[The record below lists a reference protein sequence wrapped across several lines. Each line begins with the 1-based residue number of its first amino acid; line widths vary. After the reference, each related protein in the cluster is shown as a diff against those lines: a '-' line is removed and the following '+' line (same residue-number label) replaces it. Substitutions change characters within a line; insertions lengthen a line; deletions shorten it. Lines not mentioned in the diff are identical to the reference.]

1 MTRRLTERALA
12 ALLLAAVLAGCY
24 SDRWKSNYD
33 SFPDFSESQDAIL
46 DETGLSD
53 EEKARRDAELRRWN
67 EMPEPVYTINAG
79 DQVKVIVYDHPD
91 LSFDTI
97 VTPDGHIGMV
107 FLGQVKVAGLTLAAA
122 AKKIEEGLAEY
133 VKKPAVGISPTHI
146 SSERV
151 TITGATKGPGMF
163 NISNGMRL
171 ADLYAM
177 SGGSSERL
185 FDGQVL
191 DAADLVNSMFARRVR
206 DANGREHYE
215 VLPID
220 FRKAIE
226 QGDTNHNV
234 LLRKGDYVYI
244 AVRSESMVCLIGDA
258 QTPHKRIWDNNLGI
272 LELLT
277 TGAWVKESYWSHAI
291 LIRGGVADPTI
302 YKIDI
307 DGILAGKKPNVK
319 LAPGDIVY
327 LPKDNISEYNVFI
340 RKLMPT
346 AELFNTITTPVS
358 LWQAF
363 KTAK

>member
-1 MTRRLTERALA
+1 MSRRLTKRSLA

-24 SDRWKSNYD
+24 SDRWKRNYD

-107 FLGQVKVAGLTLAAA
+107 FLGQVKVAGLTLDKA
-122 AKKIEEGLAEY
+122 AKKIADGLADY
-133 VKKPAVGISPTHI
+133 VKRPAVGLVPIHI
-146 SSERV
+146 SSESV
-151 TITGATKGPGMF
+151 TITGATKNPGMF

-171 ADLYAM
+171 ADVYAL
-177 SGGSSERL
+177 SGGSSERI

-191 DAADLVNSMFARRVR
+191 DAADLVNSMFARRIK
-206 DANGREHYE
+206 DKNGKEHYE

-226 QGDTNHNV
+226 QGDTDHNV

-258 QTPHKRIWDNNLGI
+258 MTPHKRVWDNNLGI

-277 TGAWVKESYWSHAI
+277 TGGWVKDSHWSHAV
-291 LIRGGVADPTI
+291 LIRGGIADPTI

-319 LAPGDIVY
+319 LAAGDIVY
-327 LPKDNISEYNVFI
+327 LPKDSISEYNVFVQ
-340 RKLMPT
+340 KLLPT
-346 AELFNTITTPVS
+346 AQLFNALVSPVS
-358 LWQAF
+358 LWSAF
-363 KTAK
+363 STR